1 MLHASR
7 KLVAEERNQLA
18 VEAVH
23 IVTGLS
29 DMHLVKAGDERKQ
42 MLHGDSLQGAYS
54 WSLVP
59 QAPHRLRGKHVARNH
74 RDYPGQLSSKHV
86 QFL

>member
-42 MLHGDSLQGAYS
+42 MLYGDSLQDAYGGEPS
-54 WSLVP
+54 
-59 QAPHRLRGKHVARNH
+59 
-74 RDYPGQLSSKHV
+74 
-86 QFL
+86 